1 MSQSEGEAGSDSK
14 RTDTTPKASAP
25 KIWMILFVA
34 LVAIFFTIPFLEVW
48 IGLTNLIW
56 ENDFVK
62 SNHWTVP
69 ALVILFSV
77 LVGLCIKYLKA
88 ETATHG
94 SISESV
100 ESGAME
106 NEYKRFPGSL
116 ASAFLSL
123 ISGASIGPEGA
134 LGALVREIT
143 SWFQKLFKVKSKEGS
158 LALSVAALAS
168 AYNGIIGQPLFT
180 SVFAVEL
187 VPNHKNALQM
197 MAWTLMAGVIGF
209 LIYTGLGFTA
219 FLGQVPMPALEG
231 KEFYYIVV
239 AFILGVLGSFLALF
253 LGGCFKFFGKVM
265 GRFDE
270 KVVLR
275 IFLASLV
282 IAAVAYF
289 LPELMFSGED
299 QIHDILNDP
308 AKYGIAMLL
317 LFGVLKLVLLALSFK
332 SGYLGGPI
340 FPVLFGCTMIGL
352 ALNMAIPSVPLII
365 AVLCLEAAMISL
377 LLGAPLSAILLVT
390 IVAETGQI
398 TPYLIALIVVAT
410 VTSMLIGAALKKTM
424 ARRPGQ
430 ARKPGSA
437 EKPHPDQ

>member
-1 MSQSEGEAGSDSK
+1 MSRSEEEAGSDSNP
-14 RTDTTPKASAP
+14 TDAFPKPSMP
-25 KIWMILFVA
+25 KVWMILFIA
-34 LVAIFFTIPFLEVW
+34 LVAIFFTIPFLEIW
-48 IGLTNLIW
+48 IYLTNLVW
-56 ENDFVK
+56 YNDFVI
-62 SNHWTVP
+62 SNRWIVP
-69 ALVILFSV
+69 VLVVLFSV
-77 LVGLCIKYLKA
+77 LVGLCVKYLKA
-88 ETATHG
+88 ETALHG

-100 ESGAME
+100 ESGAVE
-106 NEYKRFPGSL
+106 SEYQRFPGSL
-116 ASAFLSL
+116 ASAYLSL
-123 ISGASIGPEGA
+123 ISGASVGPEGA
-134 LGALVREIT
+134 LGALIREIA
-143 SWFQKLFKVKSKEGS
+143 SWFQKLFKIKSKEES

-231 KEFYYIVV
+231 KELIYIVE
-239 AFILGVLGSFLALF
+239 AFMLGVLGCLLALF
-253 LGGCFKFFGKVM
+253 LGSCFKYFGKIM
-265 GRFDE
+265 AHFDE
-270 KVVLR
+270 RVVLR

-299 QIHDILNDP
+299 QIHDVLSDP
-308 AKYGIAMLL
+308 AKYGVAMLL

-352 ALNMAIPSVPLII
+352 ALNMAFPSVPLII

-398 TPYLIALIVVAT
+398 TPYLLALVVVAT
-410 VTSMLIGAALKKTM
+410 VTSMLFGAALKRFM
-424 ARRPGQ
+424 ARRTGQ
-430 ARKPGSA
+430 VSKPGPA
-437 EKPHPDQ
+437 E